1 MGGWLFIRPEAYER
15 GLRCQGI
22 TQWGRLLSTG
32 IWWLMNCRAYLFLH
46 RCDGVIFFWDQTAG
60 INTGSRENG

>member
-32 IWWLMNCRAYLFLH
+32 IWWLMNCRAYLFYI
-46 RCDGVIFFWDQTAG
+46 GAMV
-60 INTGSRENG
+60 